1 LTRIAAAILRN
12 QHGVLTVS
20 SVLEGEFGLSGVSLG
35 VPCIVSQNGV
45 ERVLQVTLPADE
57 QSALAKSAAIL
68 KKTIEQL
75 ESTS

>member
-1 LTRIAAAILRN
+1 
-12 QHGVLTVS
+12 
-20 SVLEGEFGLSGVSLG
+20 
-35 VPCIVSQNGV
+35 V